1 MPSTPEPDVQDDRPD
16 ETPWKSLF
24 SFTCRKHLVMVTI
37 GSCVAILAG
46 FVTPIFAIFLGRVFE
61 EFTSY
66 GAGQITASTLRSKTT
81 ANCIGIVILG
91 VADWGLNTAY
101 YAIFVNAGEF
111 YAGRIRKKVFRELLK
126 RDIEWFEA
134 QQEGSGALL
143 SGIQA

>member
-1 MPSTPEPDVQDDRPD
+1 MPSTPEPELQDDCPD

-24 SFTCRKHLVMVTI
+24 TFTCRKHLAVVII
-37 GSCVAILAG
+37 GAFFAICAG
-46 FVTPIFAIFLGRVFE
+46 FITPIFAIFLGRVFE

-66 GAGQITASTLRSKTT
+66 GAGQITASTLRSKIT
-81 ANCIGIVILG
+81 ANCIKIVILG

-101 YAIFVNAGEF
+101 YGIFVGAGEF
-111 YAGRIRKKVFRELLK
+111 YAERIREKVFRELLK

-134 QQEGSGALL
+134 QKEGSGALL